1 VAAGGTRS
9 RTGVDAA
16 PVTPLVGREAELDLL
31 ERVYLQTV
39 EARAPRLVT
48 VTGAPGVGK
57 SRLVRELAA
66 RLDARPELVTWR
78 QGRCL
83 PYGDGITFWALTEI
97 VKAQAGV
104 LESDDPGQVEAK
116 LEAAVVALVAD
127 PADREWVRARIAPLL
142 GLAGSTTSAPPW
154 PSAWPR
160 GPAST
165 PP

>member
-1 VAAGGTRS
+1 
-9 RTGVDAA
+9 
-16 PVTPLVGREAELDLL
+16 
-31 ERVYLQTV
+31 
-39 EARAPRLVT
+39 VT